1 MRMKMQ
7 IRRIAV
13 WALLVCLLSG
23 VAPVPAAAASF
34 RDVPAASWAAPSI
47 QRCVQQGWF
56 QGESATTFGMGHPM
70 TRAAFAVVLCRFFD
84 WEMVTPQKGTYEDV
98 QDPDAWYFSAVE
110 TAYANGAITR
120 QTDTF
125 RPADSIT
132 REEMAAMLV
141 RALGYGTIAG
151 LAQAVSAPFTD
162 TTTNAGYIAMAY
174 ELGIVNGTSGT
185 TFAPDRAA
193 TREQVAVILDRLD
206 QKLSGTTL
214 SQLGI
219 VSSVEDAAALEDLD
233 VVAVS
238 AARFTYSGQTQVNV
252 VMEEETLSRIRAA
265 VEQSGATELL
275 RVSGGSLALKGTPAT
290 TAEALAA
297 AVRQGNYDGILL
309 DISSLQDN
317 QRSQLTRL
325 VQQTAAKLGDKLLYV
340 MADAPAGDNG
350 DTGAYDLAALGRAA
364 DKLVLRVD
372 AYEKTGEELAVAPLE
387 PMEELYSVLA
397 GLDGVVAPEKL
408 SVCIST
414 RGVCWTGEKRSGT
427 MDAQEIRAQAEDGA
441 EGYYSSRYEAAYL
454 TWEKGGKQA
463 VVWYLDSRAMEVRE
477 QLLRLFGVGQVCF
490 QNVTERTTQLPEF

>member
-297 AVRQGNYDGILL
+297 TVRQGNYDGILL

-325 VQQTAAKLGDKLLYV
+325 VGTTATQV
-340 MADAPAGDNG
+340 PMIW
-350 DTGAYDLAALGRAA
+350 R
-364 DKLVLRVD
+364 RW
-372 AYEKTGEELAVAPLE
+372 AVP
-387 PMEELYSVLA
+387 
-397 GLDGVVAPEKL
+397 
-408 SVCIST
+408 
-414 RGVCWTGEKRSGT
+414 
-427 MDAQEIRAQAEDGA
+427 
-441 EGYYSSRYEAAYL
+441 
-454 TWEKGGKQA
+454 
-463 VVWYLDSRAMEVRE
+463 
-477 QLLRLFGVGQVCF
+477 
-490 QNVTERTTQLPEF
+490 RTSWCCG

>member
-56 QGESATTFGMGHPM
+56 QGESATTFGTGHPM

-275 RVSGGSLALKGTPAT
+275 RVSYQHQRVSPYN
-290 TAEALAA
+290 
-297 AVRQGNYDGILL
+297 RHQGDC
-309 DISSLQDN
+309 
-317 QRSQLTRL
+317 
-325 VQQTAAKLGDKLLYV
+325 
-340 MADAPAGDNG
+340 
-350 DTGAYDLAALGRAA
+350 
-364 DKLVLRVD
+364 RV
-372 AYEKTGEELAVAPLE
+372 A
-387 PMEELYSVLA
+387 LA
-397 GLDGVVAPEKL
+397 GLVHNHH
-408 SVCIST
+408 I
-414 RGVCWTGEKRSGT
+414 
-427 MDAQEIRAQAEDGA
+427 
-441 EGYYSSRYEAAYL
+441 EGR
-454 TWEKGGKQA
+454 
-463 VVWYLDSRAMEVRE
+463 
-477 QLLRLFGVGQVCF
+477 FGVSQALCRNASRCHKRENPQELFQIFFFGQVAMKGCHF
-490 QNVTERTTQLPEF
+490 CRWISLAVNDGLQFFIFRLAQTANILGRSVVEVF